1 MRFFATSATALAL
14 SQGASAAFGL
24 TSTSS
29 RFIVDT
35 DGGLVFEVNR
45 YSPVTTS
52 EFDIETDYFVDPT
65 VTSQV

>member
-14 SQGASAAFGL
+14 SQSASAAFGL

-29 RFIVDT
+29 RFIVNT

-45 YSPVTTS
+45 YSLMTIAQLRV
-52 EFDIETDYFVDPT
+52 DINVRVDPT
-65 VTSQV
+65 VTLQV